1 MEMKCFFLFSLALGS
16 AGEKERAPGSKQSTN
31 QMSKGAKRQ
40 QNFTPECEYDNES
53 GGPIRPS

>member
-1 MEMKCFFLFSLALGS
+1 MLILSLARGS